1 MYDLNDTILAVS
13 SPTSDKRVIVRI
25 TGPETIE
32 TCKQIFN
39 SPIAN
44 HRLHRFRWINA
55 DESVKSLIIGG
66 TCGVDAELN
75 VDAQLYLFLAPHS
88 YTGDDVA
95 EIHMHTNSAV
105 TETLIDNLS
114 GKGLRMAG
122 PGEFTARAYLNG
134 KIDLAQAEA
143 VNEIIVSS
151 NAFQLAAAEKL
162 LSGRLSE
169 TTVKVRSAI
178 MDCLSLIEAGLD
190 FSAEDIEFETG
201 AEVIERLLD
210 VKEQLEQLLN
220 GSIRYES
227 LIDLPSVG
235 IAGAPNA
242 GKSSL
247 LNKLLGKERSIVSH
261 ERKTTRDVLTAVCT
275 LEHCRCVLFDCAGLV
290 RETDNILDELAQ
302 QAAIE
307 ALRNSAVVVFCIDI
321 SKDTRPR
328 TQDTRGKSQDFG
340 SWAEE
345 IGLWS
350 LVWSL
355 ESPRLIPVATKCDLV
370 SEQVLSNRLAELN
383 ELFGP
388 AAKSTSANRFS
399 SIDNKAEHNKVD
411 LGVGFLV
418 TSAVTGAGLELL
430 RNTIDRKI
438 LDARYPMLDAGSSVL
453 EPAASSCDGSRRDQK
468 RATSIEH
475 QISSVALTARH
486 KQAVTEAI
494 ENVSESISELRAGND
509 EVAAMMLRAAHQAIS
524 GIESATGSHVDEQ
537 ILEQIFSRFCIGK

>member
-1 MYDLNDTILAVS
+1 MYELNDTIVAIS

-44 HRLHRFRWINA
+44 HRLHRFPWINS
-55 DESVKSLIIGG
+55 DKSVKSLIIGG

-75 VDAQLYLFLAPHS
+75 VDAQLYLFFAPHS
-88 YTGDDVA
+88 YTGDDIA
-95 EIHMHTNSAV
+95 EIHLHTNPAV
-105 TETLIDNLS
+105 TEALMCNLL
-114 GKGLRMAG
+114 GRGIRMAG

-169 TTVKVRSAI
+169 TTAKVRSAI
-178 MDCLSLIEAGLD
+178 MDCLSLIEVGLD
-190 FSAEDIEFETG
+190 FSGEDIEFETG
-201 AEVIERLLD
+201 TKVIKRLLSL
-210 VKEQLEQLLN
+210 KEQLEKLLT

-227 LIDLPSVG
+227 LIDLPAVG

-275 LEHCRCVLFDCAGLV
+275 LEHCRCVLFDCAGLA

-321 SKDTRPR
+321 SKDTRR
-328 TQDTRGKSQDFG
+328 KTQDFG
-340 SWAEE
+340 LWAEE

-355 ESPRLIPVATKCDLV
+355 ESPGLIPVATKCDLV

-399 SIDNKAEHNKVD
+399 SIDNKADHSKLDFGAV
-411 LGVGFLV
+411 FLV
-418 TSAVTGAGLELL
+418 TSAETGAGLELL

-438 LDARYPMLDAGSSVL
+438 IEL
-453 EPAASSCDGSRRDQK
+453 EPDFSTAKSGPAPLFEGIQS
-468 RATSIEH
+468 T
-475 QISSVALTARH
+475 VALTVRH

-509 EVAAMMLRAAHQAIS
+509 EVAAMMLRAAYEAIS

>member
-1 MYDLNDTILAVS
+1 MYELNDTIVAVS

-32 TCKQIFN
+32 TCKKIFDPAV
-39 SPIAN
+39 SIRRRTKDEGRGT
-44 HRLHRFRWINA
+44 RL
-55 DESVKSLIIGG
+55 VTGG
-66 TCGVDAELN
+66 VTIDNELE

-88 YTGDDVA
+88 YTGDDIA
-95 EIHMHTNSAV
+95 EIHLHTNPAV
-105 TETLIDNLS
+105 TEALMGNLL
-114 GKGLRMAG
+114 GRGLRMAG

-169 TTVKVRSAI
+169 TTAKVRSTM

-190 FSAEDIEFETG
+190 FSAEDIELETV
-201 AEVIERLLD
+201 AEVIERLLG
-210 VKEQLEQLLN
+210 VKEQLEQLLS

-227 LIDLPSVG
+227 LIDLPAVG

-261 ERKTTRDVLTAVCT
+261 RRKTTRDVLTALCT
-275 LEHCRCVLFDCAGLV
+275 LAHCRCVLFDCAGLV
-290 RETDNILDELAQ
+290 LCPDPIRDPTGKVSKGADNVLDELAQ

-321 SKDTRPR
+321 SKANWSEDISICELIYSSCVERDAYCVKEN
-328 TQDTRGKSQDFG
+328 TQYAIRNTK
-340 SWAEE
+340 
-345 IGLWS
+345 
-350 LVWSL
+350 
-355 ESPRLIPVATKCDLV
+355 LIPVATKCDLL
-370 SEQVLSNRLAELN
+370 SEQVLSNRLVELN
-383 ELFGP
+383 ELFDADFLAISVETGDSI
-388 AAKSTSANRFS
+388 KLLREK
-399 SIDNKAEHNKVD
+399 IDNKIIEIT
-411 LGVGFLV
+411 LGSL
-418 TSAVTGAGLELL
+418 
-430 RNTIDRKI
+430 
-438 LDARYPMLDAGSSVL
+438 
-453 EPAASSCDGSRRDQK
+453 SRETQYAIRDTK
-468 RATSIEH
+468 YEI
-475 QISSVALTARH
+475 ALTARH

-494 ENVSESISELRAGND
+494 ENVSESIGELRAGND
-509 EVAAMMLRAAHQAIS
+509 EVAAMMLRAAYQAVS
-524 GIESATGSHVDEQ
+524 GIESATGGHVDEQ